1 MEGRLNSDINSLY
14 TLCIFIQNYRNNLLI
29 LYQNLGALNDSG
41 SIKSMYARE
50 DGVYITY
57 IPAAGADTVTKKLGE
72 PQIATF
78 SLTKN
83 AGHPSFSWTAP
94 GKIVAAGLTSCHST
108 ADPGGNY
115 PTGLSCTFS
124 GNVVNI
130 ATWKYGGTVS
140 VSGFA
145 VYE

>member
-1 MEGRLNSDINSLY
+1 M
-14 TLCIFIQNYRNNLLI
+14 LI

-41 SIKSMYARE
+41 SIKSMDARE

>member
-1 MEGRLNSDINSLY
+1 MGYNHERRYELSLKWKGE
-14 TLCIFIQNYRNNLLI
+14 RNRASLFFND
-29 LYQNLGALNDSG
+29 YQNLTALNDSG
-41 SIKSMYARE
+41 AIKGMDARE

-57 IPAAGADTVTKKLGE
+57 HNGADTVIKKLGD

-94 GKIVAAGLTSCHST
+94 GKIIAAGLTSCHST